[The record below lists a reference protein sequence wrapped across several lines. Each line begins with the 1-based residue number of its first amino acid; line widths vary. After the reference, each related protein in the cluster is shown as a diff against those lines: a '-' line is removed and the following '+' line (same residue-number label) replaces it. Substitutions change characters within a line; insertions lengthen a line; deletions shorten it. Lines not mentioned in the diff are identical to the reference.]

1 MAWRQLLS
9 QGIHKCTSFGWAG
22 INLGKLRKT
31 NPRSSCYLWPGHCG
45 KWKPKLHHFGF
56 SSPFMCQPGNCGR
69 YKGHG
74 RCWYIPWTAGS
85 WNITLLCGITPT
97 FLAAP
102 KYKPKQIQKF
112 IFRVCINATGLCI
125 LLKAFYTAPPLVPL
139 PGEIYPRGFDAQVG
153 WFGSPGL
160 IWVTCPALPFS
171 PRCFAGIPY
180 NEHYSHL
187 QPAPASHQSFYYS
200 LESI

>member
-1 MAWRQLLS
+1 
-9 QGIHKCTSFGWAG
+9 
-22 INLGKLRKT
+22 
-31 NPRSSCYLWPGHCG
+31 
-45 KWKPKLHHFGF
+45 
-56 SSPFMCQPGNCGR
+56 MCQPGNCGR

-74 RCWYIPWTAGS
+74 RCWCIPWTAGS

-112 IFRVCINATGLCI
+112 IFRVCINPTGLCI
-125 LLKAFYTAPPLVPL
+125 LLKASTQHLHLCHSQVRFI
-139 PGEIYPRGFDAQVG
+139 PGDLMPRWAGLGHLG

-160 IWVTCPALPFS
+160 FWVTWAGLTCPALPFS
-171 PRCFAGIPY
+171 PHCFAGIPY